1 MFRWLPILWAN
12 LSRRKL
18 RLVFTFISILLA
30 FLMFGMLDALR
41 TSLAGVVNVVGA
53 DRVLVQSKISMVMPL
68 PRAHYEKIRALPGV
82 KAAASFNWFGG
93 MYKDAKRPMQMQAT
107 DPDEFLK
114 VYPDVTLTPTENA
127 AWKQNRQGMII
138 GEVLA
143 RSLGWKVG
151 DRVPIRSQIW
161 RKLDGSDTWQFD
173 IVGIYGVNGSGV
185 NKASAFFQYDY
196 FNESLQFGKDQA
208 GMIAVRVDDPA
219 QSDAISARIDA
230 QFENSSAETK
240 TATERQF
247 VKRLLEQVGNIG
259 AILVSV
265 TTAVFFTML
274 LVTANTMAQSVRE
287 RTNEIGVLK
296 TLGFGGRT
304 ILSLVLLES
313 LLLTVVGGLVGL
325 TLAWFLAETV
335 GVAIKDYF
343 PRFHLDAQTFGMGV
357 GLMLVFG
364 VVTGL
369 WPALTAM
376 RLKIVDALRR
386 T

>member
-1 MFRWLPILWAN
+1 MLRWLPIVWAN
-12 LSRRKL
+12 LKRRKL
-18 RLVFTFISILLA
+18 RLVFTFVSIMLA

-53 DRVLVQSKISMVMPL
+53 DRLLVQSKVNMIVPL
-68 PRAHYEKIRALPGV
+68 PRAHYEKIRATQGV

-93 MYKDAKRPMQMQAT
+93 MYKDAKRPIQMQAT
-107 DPDEFLK
+107 DPEQLIA
-114 VYPDVTLTPTENA
+114 VYPELKLKPEEFT

-138 GEVLA
+138 GRLLA
-143 RSLGWKVG
+143 DANGWKVG

-173 IVGIYGVNGSGV
+173 IVAIYDVDGGGV

-208 GMIAVRVDDPA
+208 GMIAVRVDDSKQA
-219 QSDAISARIDA
+219 DAVAARIDA
-230 QFENSSAETK
+230 LFENSPNETK
-240 TATERQF
+240 AATERQF

-259 AILVSV
+259 TILVSV
-265 TTAVFFTML
+265 TAAVFFTML
-274 LVTANTMAQSVRE
+274 LVTANTMAQSVSE

-304 ILSLVLLES
+304 ILGLVLSES
-313 LLLTVVGGLVGL
+313 LFLTITGGLVGL
-325 TLAWFLAETV
+325 GLAWLVAEGV
-335 GVAIKDYF
+335 GAAIKDYF
-343 PRFHLDAQTFGMGV
+343 PLFHITAATFTV
-357 GLMLVFG
+357 GIALMLAFG
-364 VVTGL
+364 LITGA

-386 T
+386 V

>member
-1 MFRWLPILWAN
+1 MFRWLPIVWAN
-12 LSRRKL
+12 LKRRKL
-18 RLVFTFISILLA
+18 RLAFTFISILLA

-53 DRVLVQSKISMVMPL
+53 DRVLVQSKVNMIVPL
-68 PRAHYEKIRALPGV
+68 PRAHYEKIRATPGV

-93 MYKDAKRPMQMQAT
+93 MYKDAKRPIQMQAT

-114 VYPDVTLTPTENA
+114 VYPEIKLKPEEIA
-127 AWKQNRQGMII
+127 AWKQNRQGMIV
-138 GEVLA
+138 GTLLA
-143 RSLGWKVG
+143 QANGWKVG
-151 DRVPIRSQIW
+151 DRIPIRSQIW

-173 IVGIYGVNGSGV
+173 IVGIYDVDGGGV

-196 FNESLQFGKDQA
+196 FNESLQFGKDMS
-208 GMIAVRVDDPA
+208 GMIAVRVDDA
-219 QSDAISARIDA
+219 KQAGAVAARIDA
-230 QFENSSAETK
+230 QFENSPNETK
-240 TATERQF
+240 TATEREF
-247 VKRLLEQVGNIG
+247 VKRLLEQVGDIG
-259 AILVSV
+259 SILVSV
-265 TTAVFFTML
+265 TAAVFFTML
-274 LVTANTMAQSVRE
+274 LVTANTMAQSVSE

-313 LLLTVVGGLVGL
+313 LFLTLTGGIVGL
-325 TLAWFLAETV
+325 GLAWLLARGV

-343 PRFHLDAQTFGMGV
+343 PSFHIGVATMIMGV
-357 GLMLVFG
+357 SLMLAFG
-364 VVTGL
+364 LVTGA

-386 T
+386 V

>member
-1 MFRWLPILWAN
+1 LLRWLPIVWAN
-12 LSRRKL
+12 MRRRKL
-18 RLVFTFISILLA
+18 RLVFTFVSILLA
-30 FLMFGMLDALR
+30 FLMFAMLDALR

-53 DRVLVQSKISMVMPL
+53 DRVLVQSKVSMVVAL

-82 KAAASFNWFGG
+82 KAAAPFNWFGG
-93 MYKDAKRPMQMQAT
+93 MYKDAKRPIQMQAT
-107 DPDEFLK
+107 DPDEFLR
-114 VYPDVTLTPTENA
+114 VYPDVTLTPAEIT
-127 AWKQNRQGMII
+127 AWKQNRQGMIV

-143 RSLGWKVG
+143 RNNGWKIG

-196 FNESLQFGKDQA
+196 FNESLQFGKDQT
-208 GMIAVRVDDPA
+208 GLIAVRVDDPA

-230 QFENSSAETK
+230 LFENSANETK

-247 VKRLLEQVGNIG
+247 VKRLLEQIGNVG

-265 TTAVFFTML
+265 ATAVFFTML

-296 TLGFGGRT
+296 TLGFSGKV
-304 ILSLVLLES
+304 ILTQVLLES
-313 LLLTVVGGLVGL
+313 LTLTLCGGLAGL
-325 TLAWFLAETV
+325 GLGWLLAGGV

-343 PRFHLDAQTFGMGV
+343 PSFHVGV
-357 GLMLVFG
+357 GTFVVGIALMLVFG

-386 T
+386 S